1 MYNIDD
7 ILNVEPQLPDYHD
20 VGPEPSLIDLIRI
33 YYTFY
38 QMPDVDELVEQYIE
52 ALKNSLEE
60 SYD

>member
-7 ILNVEPQLPDYHD
+7 ILNVEPQLPDYPD
-20 VGPEPSLIDLIRI
+20 VDPEPSLIDLIRI

-38 QMPDVDELVEQYIE
+38 QMPDVDKLIEQYIE

-60 SYD
+60 TYD

>member
-20 VGPEPSLIDLIRI
+20 VGPEPSLINLIRR
-33 YYTFY
+33 YYTFH